1 MKDQAKDEKLEDM
14 VTDLDPP
21 YETIEDLRIGRLL
34 DQYGIPF
41 FYRQATVVYDRGK
54 NQIWYPTFTL
64 VPYDGLVIDCVRDSG
79 RGPHDPIQQR
89 KQAYGHNQIPAVVLN
104 PADMKQPNWGRRLYG
119 QIQQAYRHHGEQ
131 MGYTP
136 SREYDPNRL
145 ALGSTPYLGTPG
157 RQ

>member
-41 FYRQATVVYDRGK
+41 FYRQATIVYDQGK

-64 VPYDGLVIDCVRDSG
+64 VPYDGLVIDSVRASG
-79 RGPHDPIQQR
+79 PGSYDPIQQR
-89 KQAYGHNQIPAVVLN
+89 KQAYDRNQIPAVVLN
-104 PADMKQPNWGRRLYG
+104 PADMKQPNWGRRLYD
-119 QIQQAYRHHGEQ
+119 QIQQAYRHHAEQ
-131 MGYTP
+131 MGYAP
-136 SREYDPNRL
+136 SREYDPNRQT
-145 ALGSTPYLGTPG
+145 LGPAWYSGAPD